1 MRVWV
6 WISIFAVVLGLS
18 ACQWGETNPQKPD
31 INTDTLAF
39 SYDTIKNRAPDCT
52 DKTDSTCTI
61 ALITYP
67 RFVAQKALNDT
78 LAQKLMSAGF
88 NSPDRKRD
96 TSLRSFASN
105 FIKGYIK
112 DNPKQYSPDMFYT
125 LNLKAIVLRQD
136 SSLTTLQIEGY
147 IYQGGAHGS
156 SSVSFINWNTKSQG
170 NVTLND
176 ILTDGYKT
184 KLTAVADTIF
194 RSQEKLSDTSSLARD
209 YFFRDNKFSL
219 NENYSITPLGIRFV
233 YNQYEIKPYAAGT
246 TNLFIPYDKIKSL
259 LRPNTVVTQYIK

>member
-6 WISIFAVVLGLS
+6 LIFVAMLGLS
-18 ACQWGETNPQKPD
+18 ACQWGETSHQKPD

-39 SYDTIKNRAPDCT
+39 TYDTIKNRAPDCG
-52 DKTDSTCTI
+52 DKADSACTV
-61 ALITYP
+61 ALIIYP

-88 NSPDRKRD
+88 NSPDKKRD
-96 TSLRSFASN
+96 TSLHSFAKN
-105 FIKGYIK
+105 FIEGYVK

-125 LNLKAIVLRQD
+125 LNLKATVVRQD

-156 SSVSFINWNTKSQG
+156 SSVSFINWNTKSQS
-170 NVTLND
+170 NLTLAD
-176 ILTDGYKT
+176 ILTDGYKA
-184 KLTAVADTIF
+184 KLTAIADTIF
-194 RSQEKLSDTSSLARD
+194 RKQEKLGDTSSLARD
-209 YFFRDNKFSL
+209 YFFKDNKFAL
-219 NENYSITPLGIRFV
+219 NDNYMFTPIGIRFL

-246 TNLFIPYDKIKSL
+246 TDLFIPYTKIKLL